1 MEMPRRE
8 RGLVGFSQR
17 AVWPLGALALLI
29 VLLHFL
35 PLPLK
40 HVFTVLFTAV
50 LLAAAVAPAARLMAR
65 RGVPRGVTILVIYLL
80 VLLVLAGVVAL
91 VVPLVVDEIDALR
104 QSLPGYADDIQR
116 LVARI
121 APDQAQ
127 NFSTSTITNRLSGEL
142 GTVASTLTSLIFDLV
157 SFSITVILVLVI
169 AFFLAVEEDFVAL
182 AIRRFVPPQERPR
195 VARVMGRIG
204 TRLGQ
209 WARAQLLLALFFG
222 VAFGVGLRVFN
233 VHYAVTLGVVG
244 GVLEIIPYVG
254 GFITVALAVLIALTQ
269 HPLLVVW
276 VIAWYAVVVEVEG
289 HVIAPKLMDRVLGIH
304 PLVVVVALFLGGEA
318 LGILGALLAVPIAI
332 VVQALLD
339 EFYVFDPDTGVPP
352 TTDGHGPGS
361 PPFEPDR
368 AEQVQAPAAPVPQP
382 AEGAPEP
389 SRPAGARRR

>member
-1 MEMPRRE
+1 M
-8 RGLVGFSQR
+8 VGFSQR
-17 AVWPLGALALLI
+17 AVWPLGALVLLL
-29 VLLHFL
+29 VVLHFL
-35 PLPLK
+35 PLSLK

-50 LLAAAVAPAARLMAR
+50 LLAAAVAPAARFMAR

-80 VLLVLAGVVAL
+80 VLAVLAGVIAL
-91 VVPLVVDEIDALR
+91 IVPLVVDEIDALR
-104 QSLPGYADDIQR
+104 QSLPGYADDAQR
-116 LVARI
+116 FVARI

-127 NFSTSTITNRLSGEL
+127 NFSTKTITDRLSGEL

-182 AIRRFVPPQERPR
+182 AIRRFVPPDQRPR

-204 TRLGQ
+204 TRMGQ

-222 VAFGVGLRVFN
+222 VAFGAGLRIFN
-233 VHYAVTLGVVG
+233 VHYAVTLGVIG
-244 GVLEIIPYVG
+244 GVLEVIPYVG
-254 GFITVALAVLIALTQ
+254 GFLTVALAVLVALTQ
-269 HPLLVVW
+269 NPLLVIW
-276 VIAWYAVVVEVEG
+276 VVAWYAVVVEIEG

-339 EFYVFDPDTGVPP
+339 EFYVFEPP
-352 TTDGHGPGS
+352 SVAPAAVDGHGAELPS
-361 PPFEPDR
+361 DKREPEHPPP
-368 AEQVQAPAAPVPQP
+368 VAPRSAA
-382 AEGAPEP
+382 G
-389 SRPAGARRR
+389 RRR

>member
-1 MEMPRRE
+1 MQMPRHE

-17 AVWPLGALALLI
+17 AVWPLGAFVLLI

-35 PLPLK
+35 PLSLK

-50 LLAAAVAPAARLMAR
+50 LLAAAVAPAARFMAR
-65 RGVPRGVTILVIYLL
+65 RRVPRGVTILIIYLL

-116 LVARI
+116 LVHRI

-182 AIRRFVPPQERPR
+182 AIRRFVPPEQRPR

-222 VAFGVGLRVFN
+222 VAFGVGLRIFN

-276 VIAWYAVVVEVEG
+276 VVAWYAVVVEIEG

-339 EFYVFDPDTGVPP
+339 EFYVFESRPGGSSAIG
-352 TTDGHGPGS
+352 GHGPDS
-361 PPFEPDR
+361 PAVEP
-368 AEQVQAPAAPVPQP
+368 EVMAPSPEATDEP
-382 AEGAPEP
+382 PEP
-389 SRPAGARRR
+389 RRPAGARRR